1 MWESKSFKRLKW
13 ANAFSASISQTRVL
27 VLVKG
32 ELEYYKCLFFKW
44 LYFLDSWGSA
54 GTLGAMWRRQSKPS
68 LHFSG
73 FSFPFNHSSFP
84 WKRVSAAKKKK
95 MFGYYIR
102 IAGKKFFGLY
112 QIPLIFL
119 AFSWTPRLRCSS
131 RLGWKILA
139 VKWAKITSC
148 SFSDIQSLFSL
159 YFNQE
164 SGDLVQI
171 IFLPFLSQSTID
183 KYLLSTNIKVP
194 FVKNRKTNT
203 LLSTSCN
210 ICIAQM
216 IEKLQKI

>member
-13 ANAFSASISQTRVL
+13 TNAFSASISQTRVL

-54 GTLGAMWRRQSKPS
+54 GTLGAMWRRQSKPTCIS
-68 LHFSG
+68 LDFLSLSTTAVSHEKG
-73 FSFPFNHSSFP
+73 FLLP
-84 WKRVSAAKKKK
+84 KKK
-95 MFGYYIR
+95 MFGYYIW

>member
-1 MWESKSFKRLKW
+1 MPFLLPSARLGFW
-13 ANAFSASISQTRVL
+13 CLSRGSLNTTSAFFLNDCIS
-27 VLVKG
+27 
-32 ELEYYKCLFFKW
+32 W
-44 LYFLDSWGSA
+44 
-54 GTLGAMWRRQSKPS
+54 TLGVQRVPWEQCGEDKVSQACIS
-68 LHFSG
+68 LDFLSLSTTAVSHEKG
-73 FSFPFNHSSFP
+73 FLLP
-84 WKRVSAAKKKK
+84 KKKK